1 MIEKDIAYIQL
12 TDFTPDAA
20 KEVKNALIILKDEG
34 AKGAVL
40 DLRGNPG
47 GLLIEA
53 VNITNLFHSKRKTGG

>member
-1 MIEKDIAYIQL
+1 MIDNDIAYIQL

-20 KEVKNALIILKDEG
+20 KEVKNAFIILKTK
-34 AKGAVL
+34 ALKALIL

-53 VNITNLFHSKRKTGG
+53 VNITNLFIQKVSFL